1 MNGDNRKMYRII
13 AKFEGYDVVEHV
25 KMEEYKQAQRDKKR
39 RQQKQDRENTV
50 GAYVGCVLMVVW
62 IFVMWLSYLY

>member
-1 MNGDNRKMYRII
+1 MYRII
-13 AKFEGYDVVEHV
+13 AKFEDYDVVEHV

-50 GAYVGCVLMVVW
+50 GAYTGE
-62 IFVMWLSYLY
+62 